1 MSKRDQDYNLIAAL
15 HDQLEDIESYD
26 RYLKGADDCEECTRI
41 WKDLRSKAEGTVARI
56 RQEIQRH
63 GGDSAES

>member
-26 RYLKGADDCEECTRI
+26 RYLKGADDCAECAAI
-41 WKDLRSKAEGTVARI
+41 WQGLRDQAEAAVASI

-63 GGDSAES
+63 VGS

>member
-26 RYLKGADDCEECTRI
+26 RYLKGAGDCDECAAL
-41 WKDLRSKAEGTVARI
+41 WQDLRSQAEAAVARI
-56 RQEIQRH
+56 RQEVQRH
-63 GGDSAES
+63 VGS

>member
-26 RYLKGADDCEECTRI
+26 RYLKGAEDCDECAAL
-41 WKDLRSKAEGTVARI
+41 WQDLRSQAEAAVARI

-63 GGDSAES
+63 VAS

>member
-26 RYLKGADDCEECTRI
+26 RYLKGAGDCDECAGLWRE
-41 WKDLRSKAEGTVARI
+41 LRSHAEETVARI
-56 RQEIQRH
+56 RAEIRRH
-63 GGDSAES
+63 VGA